1 MTNMVSIEWFNFISE
16 SSRTYTNFM
25 SNMINNWTQLQEI
38 TNIMFMKEIQKT
50 IKENESIPN

>member
-1 MTNMVSIEWFNFISE
+1 MASIEWFNFISE

-38 TNIMFMKEIQKT
+38 TNMMFIKEIQKT